1 MRRDIIE
8 LLDRDQ
14 DYFIYLRENPS
25 WHRELSFNPSS
36 LKLFVEEYAFSFSVR
51 AFLPRPAP
59 PSQGCR
65 PAFCSKRGRG
75 AAPAPS

>member
-14 DYFIYLRENPS
+14 DYFMYLRENPS

-36 LKLFVEEYAFSFSVR
+36 LKLFVEEYKV
-51 AFLPRPAP
+51 
-59 PSQGCR
+59 
-65 PAFCSKRGRG
+65 KRRKRLIDKLEDLSMMITL
-75 AAPAPS
+75 AKELM